1 MNHCASW
8 AGNNVST
15 TCLKKGV
22 QPSKMLNILY
32 RRSVLEGAEQAL
44 HGYGSTA
51 VASTELKEQ
60 SAGVKF

>member
-1 MNHCASW
+1 M
-8 AGNNVST
+8 ST

-44 HGYGSTA
+44 HGYGSPA